1 MVELRRRKT
10 KPSTEHDAD
19 NESDTD
25 AMEPG
30 SFSDG
35 SSAPAKPAATH
46 SKGENKLSKLKK
58 RLIFGTLLLAFL
70 CCIIAAGHLW
80 TLALVRCHIFSLF
93 RVRAPLTPVFILLLA
108 QVLLTQILMFRE
120 LVNVRYNYRKFKDIP
135 LFRTSQWGWFYA
147 CLIYSYGR
155 SFLDPNRHALIR
167 SRLILN
173 CLPYV
178 EITALLTY
186 STMLIITVLTF
197 TKGYY
202 KYQMGQLAWTMSI
215 IVITVVQVHSFTAN
229 VLNGLFWFLF
239 PVSLVI
245 CNDSMAYF
253 CGMAFGRKFIK
264 RYAQQHHHIHTLLLT
279 PHLAPLSLYTQALP
293 RALPKQDV
301 GGLYWRRLLHHPL
314 RLRHT
319 THLRDDAI
327 HHLPL

>member
-1 MVELRRRKT
+1 
-10 KPSTEHDAD
+10 
-19 NESDTD
+19 
-25 AMEPG
+25 
-30 SFSDG
+30 
-35 SSAPAKPAATH
+35 
-46 SKGENKLSKLKK
+46 
-58 RLIFGTLLLAFL
+58 
-70 CCIIAAGHLW
+70 
-80 TLALVRCHIFSLF
+80 
-93 RVRAPLTPVFILLLA
+93 PLTPFFILLLA

-264 RYAQQHHHIHTLLLT
+264 RYVSSSAAAPLTHHHILLT
-279 PHLAPLSLYTQALP
+279 PH
-293 RALPKQDV
+293 
-301 GGLYWRRLLHHPL
+301 
-314 RLRHT
+314 
-319 THLRDDAI
+319 
-327 HHLPL
+327 

>member
-1 MVELRRRKT
+1 
-10 KPSTEHDAD
+10 
-19 NESDTD
+19 
-25 AMEPG
+25 
-30 SFSDG
+30 
-35 SSAPAKPAATH
+35 
-46 SKGENKLSKLKK
+46 
-58 RLIFGTLLLAFL
+58 
-70 CCIIAAGHLW
+70 
-80 TLALVRCHIFSLF
+80 
-93 RVRAPLTPVFILLLA
+93 
-108 QVLLTQILMFRE
+108 MFRE

-264 RYAQQHHHIHTLLLT
+264 RYAQQHHLIHTLLLT
-279 PHLAPLSLYTQALP
+279 RTPLSLSLHTHTQALP

-301 GGLYWRRLLHHPL
+301 GGLYWRRLLHDPL
-314 RLRHT
+314 RLRDT
-319 THLRDDAI
+319 AHLRDDAI